1 MTDEESRTESAETHG
16 GKMLSRWNGL
26 VRRARIG
33 RQLKGAA
40 LTVSSY
46 ANPDG
51 TSIKCGVAR
60 FATDCEIGYSTA
72 RRYLAW
78 LRDVGLLELV
88 RAGNHKAKRAD
99 EYRLIITPATY
110 ERLDIP
116 DDEEYREL
124 VEGVSG
130 SNRSG
135 EKARRLRS
143 LKASAD
149 STDGAEASALTV
161 ASAETGYLRSFS
173 GPSALTQDEP
183 LPSSPTSQVRAP
195 STGGAPPP
203 DPRRPK
209 PPPSSGS
216 WTFEENSL
224 AVAITPA
231 QDQQGESLPQVRAI
245 APVVEIRPGA
255 SQEAPYLPPP
265 RKVSRADQAI
275 AAASARRAAAIAAH
289 RAAQEAN

>member
-1 MTDEESRTESAETHG
+1 MADEELLTESAATHG
-16 GKMLSRWNGL
+16 NKMLSRWNGL

-99 EYRLIITPATY
+99 EYRLVIAPAAY

-116 DDEEYREL
+116 DDEQYREL
-124 VEGVSG
+124 VEGMSG

-149 STDGAEASALTV
+149 STDDADTSALTMP
-161 ASAETGYLRSFS
+161 SADTGYLRSFS
-173 GPSALTQDEP
+173 GPSALGQGEP
-183 LPSSPTSQVRAP
+183 LPSSPTFQVRAP

-255 SQEAPYLPPP
+255 ALERPHWMPPP
-265 RKVSRADQAI
+265 RSPVAENAVAEARAAI
-275 AAASARRAAAIAAH
+275 AAARRA
-289 RAAQEAN
+289 RKAN